1 MGVFLLFDGARE
13 VFALIVG
20 MGQGSILF
28 NEGEAHKGRQ
38 VQGKGASPVPTRWK
52 GVGGSEKGPNGP
64 SIVPVFLVQYTIRR
78 NGIIIVDP
86 LY

>member
-38 VQGKGASPVPTRWK
+38 VQGKGASPLLHLQPCPRVSQLRPCLQ
-52 GVGGSEKGPNGP
+52 GPGGQGKAP
-64 SIVPVFLVQYTIRR
+64 
-78 NGIIIVDP
+78 
-86 LY
+86 